1 MEAFNILWVAA
12 KALVVVMVLLSLSNL
27 AILAERKVSGW
38 IQGRV
43 GPNRTALPVIGA
55 IPLLGTGITRLGL
68 FQPLADGLKLLLKED
83 PVPDHVNRFYY
94 FLAPVAA
101 FIPAVTAITV
111 LPFGEIVRDGTPRPI
126 VLADLDIGILFIFAV
141 ASLGVYGVIL
151 AGWASNSKYPFLG
164 GIRSSAQMISY
175 ELAFGLSILPVFM
188 WSNAPGSGAGLNL
201 FAVVQGQQHLWNVFW
216 MPVSALLF
224 LVAIFAETNRLPFDM
239 AESETELVSGFST
252 EYGSFKFGLF
262 FIAEYTH
269 IIVGSGSVYRSFP
282 GRLAPPFHHLGFF
295 RRNDRSGAI
304 GYGFLRQ
311 DLPGGLLLHVDS
323 VDPAPV
329 PLRSDHEAGLDH
341 DATPVPA
348 QCNRICHFSGRLGCN
363 LRNSHGCKENKEKA
377 LVLPGKDLPSADLH
391 RVENNLEKPLS
402 AGRNPSVSRGKAGN
416 SRRVIVGFPL
426 W

>member
-12 KALVVVMVLLSLSNL
+12 KALAVVMVLLSLSNL

-55 IPLLGTGITRLGL
+55 IPLLGTGMTRLGL

-262 FIAEYTH
+262 FLAEYAH
-269 IIVGSGSVYRSFP
+269 IIVGSGVFTVLFLGGWRLPFITSAFSEGLTGAVLSVMVFCAKTFLVVFFFMWIRWTLPRFRYDQIMK
-282 GRLAPPFHHLGFF
+282 LGWTMM
-295 RRNDRSGAI
+295 
-304 GYGFLRQ
+304 L
-311 DLPGGLLLHVDS
+311 
-323 VDPAPV
+323 
-329 PLRSDHEAGLDH
+329 
-341 DATPVPA
+341 
-348 QCNRICHFSGRLGCN
+348 
-363 LRNSHGCKENKEKA
+363 
-377 LVLPGKDLPSADLH
+377 
-391 RVENNLEKPLS
+391 PLS
-402 AGRNPSVSRGKAGN
+402 LLN
-416 SRRVIVGFPL
+416 VIAYAIFLAVWDGI
-426 W
+426 